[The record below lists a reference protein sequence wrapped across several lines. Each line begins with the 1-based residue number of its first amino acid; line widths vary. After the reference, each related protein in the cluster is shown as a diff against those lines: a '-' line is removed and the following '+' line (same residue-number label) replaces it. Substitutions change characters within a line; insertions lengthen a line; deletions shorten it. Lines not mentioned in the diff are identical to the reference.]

1 MEKEKPERANKKDG
15 GKKVKL
21 QILTLQLEERG
32 SFSLLVTTNL
42 KVLAPLQNRN
52 TDKNH

>member
-1 MEKEKPERANKKDG
+1 MEKKTGKGKPKRW
-15 GKKVKL
+15 GKNVKL
-21 QILTLQLEERG
+21 KILTLQLEERG